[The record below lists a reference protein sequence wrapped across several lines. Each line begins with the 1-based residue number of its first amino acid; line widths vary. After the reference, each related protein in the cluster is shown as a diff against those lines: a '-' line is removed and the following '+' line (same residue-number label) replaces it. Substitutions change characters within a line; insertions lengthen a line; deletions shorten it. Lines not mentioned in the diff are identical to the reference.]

1 MDKELWESLEQIN
14 KKEEKERLLENI
26 TEEEA
31 KKIFDKYSSI
41 YNDALRRL
49 S

>member
-14 KKEEKERLLENI
+14 EKEEKECLLENI